1 MSPIRHPGDSPDL
14 GEPRR
19 DLARR
24 GQGASPRG
32 PAFRRDDA
40 QRADHAAPCN
50 GFTLV
55 ELMVVLVIIGLL
67 ATVVIINVMPA
78 TEK

>member
-1 MSPIRHPGDSPDL
+1 MIRHPREGRDL
-14 GEPRR
+14 MAKGRDLPRR
-19 DLARR
+19 RHGVARR
-24 GQGASPRG
+24 DPGPRRG
-32 PAFRRDDA
+32 DVSGSRGDES
-40 QRADHAAPCN
+40 

-78 TEK
+78 TD